1 MRSLDY
7 CSHGKKLMLA
17 PTEPCDECKEI
28 EDIEYMLMDLQ
39 SLTRR
44 LLRRKAVLFSN
55 IIPPSEAAHLRS
67 AQARIDRAVK
77 LLDAIIYTGPR
88 EITNSEAVSKE
99 YQKGFDRGE
108 ESGFYK
114 VSVDLQ
120 KILKGEA

>member
-55 IIPPSEAAHLRS
+55 VIPRSEAAHLRS
-67 AQARIDRAVK
+67 AQDRIERAVEV
-77 LLDAIIYTGPR
+77 LDVVLEQSQRLAFAECETQ
-88 EITNSEAVSKE
+88 ETWAQNLKEA
-99 YQKGFDRGE
+99 
-108 ESGFYK
+108 
-114 VSVDLQ
+114 L